1 MTTIITRL
9 YASPERGKA
18 AADALM
24 ARGLKAKH
32 FDVIDKNSTGKMS
45 EEEIAGMIGSAG
57 VYPSATTVYASRVK
71 KGESLVVVRAPYK
84 TAFKVKTILD
94 GLGPIDGGVEYT
106 EVYQRAIAPPPTYYN
121 KNLPILLDSK
131 ALIFS
136 GRCLPAISKD
146 ARSYTPLMTDNPTP
160 LSSALGMPTL
170 SRAVPRSKVFTVPP
184 RASLVD
190 NPTPLSSALG
200 IPTLI
205 RSSSA
210 RR

>member
-9 YASPERGKA
+9 YATPERGKA

-32 FDVIDKNSTGKMS
+32 FDVIDKSSTGKMS
-45 EEEIAGMIGSAG
+45 EGEIAGMIGSAG
-57 VYPSATTVYASRVK
+57 VYLSATSVYAQRVR

-94 GLGPIDGGVEYT
+94 GLGPVDGGVEHT
-106 EVYQRAIAPPPTYYN
+106 EVYQPSVAPPPTYYN

-136 GRCLPAISKD
+136 GRLLPAISAD
-146 ARSYTPLMTDNPTP
+146 ARSYTPLMTGNPTP

-170 SRAVPRSKVFTVPP
+170 SRSTARSKVFTVPP

-190 NPTPLSSALG
+190 NATPLSSALG
-200 IPTLI
+200 IPTLV
-205 RSSSA
+205 RSGSG